1 MPDLYIPVSDI
12 ISQLNLALDMR
23 DIVRLVAATEN
34 HQPVEWAAVKSIYEN
49 GCNSRNRNGSL
60 RNLSDTAINPEVLE
74 RFPNGVAVMG
84 DPSFLNAMVRD
95 AIDGTGIGHWAS
107 DVVRGKILSK
117 AILAIVYGEVLEELN
132 TARAKLRER
141 QTGDERGAPHN
152 VDKAWASYVGA
163 FDGLGNRPY
172 AISHIAMEIE
182 REFGLENK
190 IDIPVQ
196 RAIGMALAS
205 SRKGY
210 VGTFLSAMDQTRGY
224 LNAVFYL
231 GALGS
236 LNKAVAEYDSVNR
249 EIHLAD
255 GWGFFQTIRPAV
267 ASISVEAGDI
277 TQAAYSSSP
286 SKPISKQIIR
296 GVYKALNDPV
306 VLKGLLIPGDLLVQA
321 HRILG

>member
-1 MPDLYIPVSDI
+1 
-12 ISQLNLALDMR
+12 
-23 DIVRLVAATEN
+23 
-34 HQPVEWAAVKSIYEN
+34 
-49 GCNSRNRNGSL
+49 
-60 RNLSDTAINPEVLE
+60 
-74 RFPNGVAVMG
+74 
-84 DPSFLNAMVRD
+84 
-95 AIDGTGIGHWAS
+95 
-107 DVVRGKILSK
+107 
-117 AILAIVYGEVLEELN
+117 
-132 TARAKLRER
+132 
-141 QTGDERGAPHN
+141 
-152 VDKAWASYVGA
+152 
-163 FDGLGNRPY
+163 
-172 AISHIAMEIE
+172 
-182 REFGLENK
+182 
-190 IDIPVQ
+190 
-196 RAIGMALAS
+196 
-205 SRKGY
+205 
-210 VGTFLSAMDQTRGY
+210 
-224 LNAVFYL
+224 L